1 VIGTLYK
8 QEYFGL
14 DIAMIGFSL
23 FIILFAAD

>member
-1 VIGTLYK
+1 MLYK

-14 DIAMIGFSL
+14 DIAMISFSL

>member
-1 VIGTLYK
+1 MLYK

-14 DIAMIGFSL
+14 DIAMIIFSL